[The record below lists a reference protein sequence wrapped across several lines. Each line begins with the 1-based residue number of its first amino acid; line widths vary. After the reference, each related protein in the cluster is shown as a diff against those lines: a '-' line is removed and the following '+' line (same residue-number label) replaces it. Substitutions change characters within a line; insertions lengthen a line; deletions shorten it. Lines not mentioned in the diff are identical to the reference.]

1 MFIVD
6 CPLCAGE
13 ASADDALTLVTC
25 DGCGAA
31 AEIAPDPVVALD
43 AVA

>member
-1 MFIVD
+1 MFTVD

-13 ASADDALTLVTC
+13 AWADEALTLVTC

-31 AEIAPDPVVALD
+31 AEIAPDPVLALD
-43 AVA
+43 NVA